1 MGRGSE
7 IFWFINEKEIP
18 NDTEMQHRYR
28 YISKTDEL
36 KKLRAEHQKRLRAE
50 KKGVGNSGTTKD
62 R

>member
-18 NDTEMQHRYR
+18 SKEEMIHRYR
-28 YISKTDEL
+28 YISKTPEVMEL
-36 KKLRAEHQKRLRAE
+36 RKQHLKRKRKE
-50 KKGVGNSGTTKD
+50 KKEQRFLANL